1 MKKYTDVDIVAELQK
16 LVDSH
21 VDSYKEDFDI
31 DKRIIR
37 RAAESQNPEDK
48 TLMWFCRP
56 HGTHCLNE
64 NQVFIQG
71 TRDHNTFRFYAE
83 QTYDECI
90 ARVIVPKSVK
100 RGKVFGDVFEINYR
114 EQAAN
119 VAQNSIAPDHDRLTF
134 ADGFVLDAPC
144 RSSFDAAMSLVGEH
158 GGVKTYQT
166 LPKDA
171 DALAEV
177 LSKQKTRRDRLPDAE
192 RTEALSPLSV
202 AELRKY
208 EAVKKV
214 HPDALVCFA
223 QNGYFELYG
232 KDAEKAAPLL
242 GTKLLEKKVR
252 GKPSMPVT
260 GFRESAWV
268 AGSHKL
274 WKSGADVFLSKDGE
288 TFKELKAADYI
299 PVGATLNVDGIKCRI
314 DAVDFA
320 ADEVRLTNIE
330 DKNRPIRFSE
340 SIQYVRAYGYRKDP
354 ENKNHLLIDPETAPI
369 VVQIFQWRAEGVSY
383 MGINKKLN
391 DAGILSPSQLKRE
404 RGVETNFNKKDRV
417 ILWNKHMITEILQNI
432 VYIGHLAQK
441 KGSQCLYGGIP
452 YHITSEDEW
461 IVAKNTHEPLLSEE
475 LFEKVQ
481 EINRAAVERTRAN
494 SGKYDHLPKAKNIYG
509 KKFVCAECGAIMKLQ
524 RSISTKKDKVYFTFK
539 CPTYAEHGTRGC
551 SDVKIR
557 KQDLDDAVFSFI
569 KSQMEVFLDM
579 EKTLHSLLAMKKAR
593 IKQDNTVQEIRT
605 LRQKLAQKQSLL
617 SGMYVDLKEG
627 LLSDAEYSHH
637 KEIVMEDIRAIERNL
652 SELEAPKNQTEEQIT
667 GEMQWKQMIRRF
679 HDATEISE
687 EMADAFIETMKIHE
701 DGTLEI
707 KLSYMDEFAA
717 LTKTCEK
724 IRKEVA

>member
-1 MKKYTDVDIVAELQK
+1 ME
-16 LVDSH
+16 
-21 VDSYKEDFDI
+21 
-31 DKRIIR
+31 
-37 RAAESQNPEDK
+37 
-48 TLMWFCRP
+48 
-56 HGTHCLNE
+56 
-64 NQVFIQG
+64 
-71 TRDHNTFRFYAE
+71 
-83 QTYDECI
+83 
-90 ARVIVPKSVK
+90 
-100 RGKVFGDVFEINYR
+100 RG
-114 EQAAN
+114 
-119 VAQNSIAPDHDRLTF
+119 
-134 ADGFVLDAPC
+134 
-144 RSSFDAAMSLVGEH
+144 
-158 GGVKTYQT
+158 
-166 LPKDA
+166 
-171 DALAEV
+171 
-177 LSKQKTRRDRLPDAE
+177 
-192 RTEALSPLSV
+192 
-202 AELRKY
+202 
-208 EAVKKV
+208 
-214 HPDALVCFA
+214 
-223 QNGYFELYG
+223 
-232 KDAEKAAPLL
+232 
-242 GTKLLEKKVR
+242 
-252 GKPSMPVT
+252 
-260 GFRESAWV
+260 
-268 AGSHKL
+268 
-274 WKSGADVFLSKDGE
+274 
-288 TFKELKAADYI
+288 DYI
-299 PVGATLNVDGIKCRI
+299 GNYAP
-314 DAVDFA
+314 
-320 ADEVRLTNIE
+320 
-330 DKNRPIRFSE
+330 
-340 SIQYVRAYGYRKDP
+340 YGYRKDP

-461 IVAKNTHEPLLSEE
+461 IIAKNTHEPLLSEE

-569 KSQMEVFLDM
+569 KSQMEVFFDM
-579 EKTLHSLLAMKKAR
+579 EKTLHSLLAMKKAM
-593 IKQDNTVQEIRT
+593 IKQGNTVQEIRT

-667 GEMQWKQMIRRF
+667 GEMKWKQLIRRF

-687 EMADAFIETMKIHE
+687 EMTDAFIETMKIHE
-701 DGTLEI
+701 NGTLEI
-707 KLSYMDEFAA
+707 KLSYIDEFAA